1 MPVTDYL
8 SVATLGWADSAGGG
22 SGVDAPSIGTIGWME
37 ESTSTAPAVIARKG
51 VGIHMDRYTHRHI
64 RRP

>member
-1 MPVTDYL
+1 MPRTDYL

-22 SGVDAPSIGTIGWME
+22 SGVDAPSIGTLGWME
-37 ESTSTAPAVIARKG
+37 EGTSTAAPVATRRHAIR
-51 VGIHMDRYTHRHI
+51 MDKYTGRHI